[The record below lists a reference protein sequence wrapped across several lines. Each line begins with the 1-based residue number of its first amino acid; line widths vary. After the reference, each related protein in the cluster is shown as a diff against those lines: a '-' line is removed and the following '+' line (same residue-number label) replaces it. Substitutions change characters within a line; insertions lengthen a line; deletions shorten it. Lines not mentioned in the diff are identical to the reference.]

1 MVRQAFSL
9 LVTLGLFSVGCGGA
23 NTTPSSASVIPAATS
38 PGNGISGALGAECE
52 GAPPDSIVGT
62 GPLTIERLRM
72 DRQTTGSVSVLRQY
86 ACPGGTYRITPGETI
101 ELWAEWSGGTNPR
114 IRIDWG
120 SGEPNSPDAT
130 SCGSC
135 LLRHAYSATP
145 GLYRVTVT
153 LDDRVSTSVTRTFFL
168 DARDPVPTATV
179 SISCTPVSPPTLSRG
194 ATFAPTVTCQGAIGV
209 ELGGNGTITG
219 SGFNCSSIDGG
230 ICGPLSVPVGSVL
243 TVRATGFSPQH
254 RVVWWQGACA
264 GIGTT
269 GTYNETCTFTVT
281 GNTTLS
287 AVFQGFE

>member
-1 MVRQAFSL
+1 MVRHTFAL
-9 LVTLGLFSVGCGGA
+9 LVTLGMFSVSCGGA
-23 NTTPSSASVIPAATS
+23 VTTPSDASTIPGIMS
-38 PGNGISGALGAECE
+38 SGNGISGASGAECE
-52 GAPPDSIVGT
+52 GAPPDSVVGT

-72 DRQTTGSVSVLRQY
+72 DRQTSAGVSVIRQY
-86 ACPGGTYRITPGETI
+86 ACSGGTYRIAPGETI

-114 IRIDWG
+114 IRVDWG

-145 GLYRVTVT
+145 GLYRVSVT

-168 DARDPVPTATV
+168 DTRDPTPTAAV
-179 SISCTPVSPPTLSRG
+179 SISCTPVSPPTLLRG
-194 ATFAPTVTCQGAIGV
+194 PALAPTVTCHGAIGV
-209 ELGGNGTITG
+209 RLGGEGTITG
-219 SGFNCSSIDGG
+219 SGFNCSSVGG
-230 ICGPLSVPVGSVL
+230 GACGPLDVPVGSVL
-243 TVRATGFSPQH
+243 TVTATGFSISH
-254 RVVWWQGACA
+254 RVVSWQGACA

-269 GTYNETCTFTVT
+269 GTQNETCTFTVT